1 MSEGGAQGCQDV
13 SWGGGVPISGG
24 EGPADRH
31 GGAATLN
38 QDCGS
43 AKKILGSAFRK
54 RILQSFLI
62 YSESFVKSVKLMHF
76 VLDLWMCDDGQTI

>member
-43 AKKILGSAFRK
+43 AKKIFWDRPSGNEFYNHS
-54 RILQSFLI
+54 
-62 YSESFVKSVKLMHF
+62 
-76 VLDLWMCDDGQTI
+76 